1 MASPRTDCED
11 REGSEHQGELG
22 DVAERVLPGEA
33 REDGHVSPT
42 TALHEGLVEAPDAVP
57 LHPVGAL
64 HPALVEAGHLQVDV
78 QRPLPHVPDLDAGQ
92 LVRRAVQAARDVAAV
107 TDTLAQ
113 LQTVSLERVT
123 AGVHLGRDELQLL
136 SLLHLGG
143 GAALASLKFSTSLGD
158 DWLTTAGAAAPNITA
173 STRVSIAIGMRITE
187 KRRFNTSI
195 TFQSLC
201 PNRVLRHLSYI
212 TIKSVFVNNKLSQH
226 YPGKIRSSINHDGS
240 FFKIAI
246 DDSQIDEILAT
257 ISAPAA
263 HHPITFP

>member
-78 QRPLPHVPDLDAGQ
+78 RRPLPHVPDLDAGQ

-143 GAALASLKFSTSLGD
+143 GAGVGVAEVLDIIGRRLVD
-158 DWLTTAGAAAPNITA
+158 DRRSGRPQHHRQYQGEHCDRHADH
-173 STRVSIAIGMRITE
+173 RE
-187 KRRFNTSI
+187 KTL
-195 TFQSLC
+195 QH
-201 PNRVLRHLSYI
+201 VHHLSI
-212 TIKSVFVNNKLSQH
+212 VVPQPSVETSQL
-226 YPGKIRSSINHDGS
+226 YYYKIC
-240 FFKIAI
+240 FC
-246 DDSQIDEILAT
+246 Q
-257 ISAPAA
+257 
-263 HHPITFP
+263 